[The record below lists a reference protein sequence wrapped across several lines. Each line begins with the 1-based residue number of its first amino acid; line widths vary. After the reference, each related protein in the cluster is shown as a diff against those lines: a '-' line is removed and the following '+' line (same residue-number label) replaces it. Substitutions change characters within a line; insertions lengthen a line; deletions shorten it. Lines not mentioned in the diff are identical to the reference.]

1 MTYLSLINSD
11 TQTLCWLLPE
21 DTPDATAS
29 LEVIR
34 DGRGVV
40 VTLSVDLPATVDAS
54 TPQAALT
61 ALAGALTALSARMK
75 GRSHHA

>member
-40 VTLSVDLPATVDAS
+40 VTLSVDLPVSVDAA
-54 TPQAALT
+54 TPQAALS
-61 ALAGALTALSARMK
+61 ALAGALTGLSLRMK
-75 GRSHHA
+75 GGAL

>member
-1 MTYLSLINSD
+1 MTYLAFATTD
-11 TQTLCWLLPE
+11 TQSNCWLLPE
-21 DTPDATAS
+21 DTPDAAAS

-54 TPQAALT
+54 TPQAALS
-61 ALAGALTALSARMK
+61 ALAVALTTLSAQMK
-75 GRSHHA
+75 GR